1 MEKFWTIPNILSI
14 LRIVLI
20 IPILNQL
27 KIDTETSNFLAF
39 WLILVAYLTD
49 FFDGLIARKFNMI
62 SNLGK
67 ILDPIGDK
75 LLAIT
80 ISAVLYINKKAPFY
94 FFVLILSR
102 DLIISLGAMYA
113 INVKGKILLPIFAG
127 KLTTAVLGVVLS
139 LYPLKYSGVF
149 GSGSLMRLLDLMI
162 HYGTILSS
170 FLLLTSGLM
179 YAVYYFKNFLTT
191 KKMER

>member
-14 LRIVLI
+14 SRIVLI

-27 KIDTETSNFLAF
+27 KVDTPSSNFIAF

-80 ISAVLYINKKAPFY
+80 ISTVLYINKKAPFY

-127 KLTTAVLGVVLS
+127 KLTTAVLGIVLS
-139 LYPLKYSGVF
+139 LYPLFYSGVIKEEGF
-149 GSGSLMRLLDLMI
+149 LKLLDFLI

-170 FLLLTSGLM
+170 ILLLTSGLM
-179 YAVYYFKNFLTT
+179 YAVYYFKNFLITR
-191 KKMER
+191 KMEK

>member
-14 LRIVLI
+14 SRIVII

-27 KIDTETSNFLAF
+27 KIDTPSSNFIAF
-39 WLILVAYLTD
+39 WLIIIAYLTD

-62 SNLGK
+62 SNIGK

-80 ISAVLYINKKAPFY
+80 ISTVLYINKKAPFY

-102 DLIISLGAMYA
+102 DLIILLGAMYA

-127 KLTTAVLGVVLS
+127 KLTTAVLGLVLS
-139 LYPLKYSGVF
+139 LYPLKYSNVI
-149 GSGSLMRLLDLMI
+149 SGKSLLNWLDLGI
-162 HYGTILSS
+162 HYGTFLSS
-170 FLLLTSGLM
+170 LLLLISGLM
-179 YAVYYFKNFLTT
+179 YAVSYMKNFLTT
-191 KKMER
+191 RNMEK